1 MTDFNDRE
9 NMIFFCTSIVE
20 TVDSYHNLLH
30 LEIPADAVISMI
42 EDYRKQECST
52 VTSKEVMDIYM
63 AICKKRER
71 VLEQIIYKLKQTDM
85 KRNDI

>member
-1 MTDFNDRE
+1 MTEFSDRE

-30 LEIPADAVISMI
+30 MNIPADAIIEMI
-42 EDYRKQECST
+42 ETYRKQECHT
-52 VTSKEVMDIYM
+52 IKEEEVQQIYFE
-63 AICKKRER
+63 ICKKRER
-71 VLEQIIYKLKQTDM
+71 VLEQIIYKLKQTPM